1 MEEGESRRWNFLE
14 GGAGLNNRTDAIV
27 SIGHKPIVERVA
39 VATGRLSMSVES
51 KTAIINK
58 QIQKGDVLEASTVAA
73 IQAAKE
79 TPRAIPHCHPIPLES
94 CSVEWTWDENELICT
109 VTVSAHW
116 KTGVEME
123 ALHSVSV
130 GLLCV
135 LDMVKSIEKDERGQ
149 YPKTEI
155 HGIRVVEKKKS
166 NGHV

>member
-1 MEEGESRRWNFLE
+1 MSK
-14 GGAGLNNRTDAIV
+14 RTDAII

-39 VATGRLSMSVES
+39 VATGRLSLSLES
-51 KTAIINK
+51 KNAIIAK
-58 QIQKGDVLEASTVAA
+58 EVKKGDVLEASTVAA

-94 CSVEWTWDENELICT
+94 CSVEWNWDETDLVCT

-123 ALHSVSV
+123 ALTSVSV

-135 LDMVKSIEKDERGQ
+135 LDMIKSIEKDDHGQ
-149 YPKTEI
+149 YPSTEI
-155 HGIRVVEKKKS
+155 HGIRVLEKKKS